1 MWDNTMHKNLNPL
14 RLLLDEMN
22 NKSVFIGV
30 LNRTFGLSD
39 LVMTETP
46 SYRGRQCRKGKT
58 S

>member
-1 MWDNTMHKNLNPL
+1 MHKNFNPL